1 MPNLTLF
8 FDKEINISAQVG
20 DIAYYTPTSTNAE
33 FSVSQSIVRLG
44 KIKQIEKVTTG
55 TNAGDYKLVCQV
67 DINTPYPNTTTDFIL
82 FAKDNVVNSGD
93 LLGYYAK
100 LKFTNNSSDPFELY
114 SVNFEVTESSK

>member
-20 DIAYYTPTSTNAE
+20 DIAYYTPTSTTAE

-44 KIKQIEKVTTG
+44 RIKQIEKVTSG
-55 TNAGDYKLVCQV
+55 AKSGDYKLVCEV
-67 DINTPYPNTTTDFIL
+67 LIGTTYPNVTTDFIL

-93 LLGYYAK
+93 LLGYYSK
-100 LKFTNNSSDPFELY
+100 VEFINNS
-114 SVNFEVTESSK
+114 N